1 MATRTRRNIQRRRN
15 RRPEAT
21 SRGTEQPPFVPQT
34 MTVLKR
40 LRFVS
45 SGPNDPSGYSI
56 TNTDLMDL
64 YCMAVT
70 TTTAYQIFNA
80 VRIVAVEVWVP
91 SALDT
96 TNNGMVINSCFLEF
110 PAMVLSTGLG
120 GRSVRLVDTS
130 CSLDHSAH
138 VRANPPEGSYA
149 AMWQTNT
156 AIAGTNA
163 LFNIGAASTGC
174 IVDLTIEL
182 AIRDSA
188 LAPQPVTAAVVG
200 ATVGQIYV
208 RPLSS
213 TTSSA
218 LAPVGVNTI

>member
-1 MATRTRRNIQRRRN
+1 MAMRAIRRRSAR

-21 SRGTEQPPFVPQT
+21 SRGTEQPPPVPQT
-34 MTVLKR
+34 MSVFKR

-70 TTTAYQIFNA
+70 TNSAYQIFNA
-80 VRIVAVEVWVP
+80 VRVVAVEVWVP

-96 TNNGMVINSCFLEF
+96 TNNAPVINSCFIEF
-110 PAMVLSTGLG
+110 PAMVTSTGLG
-120 GRSVRLVDTS
+120 GRSVRVSDTS
-130 CSLDHSAH
+130 CSLDRAAH
-138 VRANPPEGSYA
+138 VRGVPPHGSYA
-149 AMWQTNT
+149 EMWTTNT
-156 AIAGTNA
+156 SVAGTNA

-188 LAPQPVTAAVVG
+188 LAPQPVTAAVAG
-200 ATVGQIYV
+200 ATVGQVYV